1 MLKNHLKIAFRN
13 IQKQKFYASINI
25 LGLSIGIA
33 ASLLIIVY
41 ILDEFSYDQFH
52 TKADNIYRVTLK
64 AKLSGQDIEG
74 ATSCAPLAATAVDEF
89 PEITEASR
97 LKIWTNVI
105 VTHKEKTFTEKSF
118 LLADSSFF
126 SVFSFDLLQGN
137 KATVL
142 QGPDKIVLT
151 ASAAKKYFG
160 YEGPGDESPIG
171 KLMQIG
177 NETHTCEVSGIV
189 SDPPSNSH
197 FDFDMIMSMESWDY
211 SKNTQWT
218 SNSFYTYIVL
228 DPRANWKQVENKL
241 GDLVEKYVGPEIEQ
255 YLGFSLQHFRDQGG
269 LYGYHLQPLT
279 DIHLKS
285 KIDDELGTNGDITYL
300 YIFSIIAFFIIVIA
314 CINFMNLSTARSSN
328 RAKEVG
334 VRKAV
339 GAHRSGLINQFL
351 TESIVFSFI
360 STLLAL
366 ALIFLLL
373 PSFNSIAGKSIAFSL
388 VLQPKIVLGLLAI
401 IAIIGVLAGSYPS
414 LYLTSFKP
422 AEVLKGKIRAG
433 FKSSGIRNMLVIF
446 QFTISIGLIVSTL
459 IVYKQINMMQS
470 RNLGFDKE
478 NVLIIDNG
486 SKLGSNMESFKN
498 QLKSYEQIVSVS
510 SSSLLPPQID
520 NNSVFRP
527 LGKNQQDQLLFFY
540 HADYDHLETLG
551 FELKAGRFFSKD
563 FPSDSTAI
571 LLNETAMKV
580 IGWDNHESKQL
591 LSFFDEG
598 DDNRV
603 NVVGVVKD
611 FNFESLK
618 SRIRPLAILPGT
630 GNLIS
635 VRIGPGD
642 LQESIDLIEET
653 WKKLAVDSPFEY
665 AFLDENLN
673 SLYRSEQRLSK
684 IFVIFTSLAVII
696 ACLGLFGLATFTA
709 EQKSKEIGIRK
720 VLGAS
725 SLNLV
730 ILMSKDFTK
739 LIVISI
745 LLAIPL
751 AYWFTSSWLDS
762 FAYKVEIG
770 YISFI
775 VAGLLSITIA
785 WITVSYQS
793 FKAAATNPV
802 NSLKAE

>member
-1 MLKNHLKIAFRN
+1 MLKNHIKIALRN

-25 LGLSIGIA
+25 LGLTIGIA

-41 ILDEFSYDQFH
+41 IIDEYSYDRFH
-52 TKADNIYRVTLK
+52 AKADNIYRVTLK

-74 ATSCAPLAATAVDEF
+74 ATSCAPFAAAAVEEY
-89 PEITEASR
+89 PEINEAVR

-105 VTHKEKTFTEKSF
+105 ASYEEKSFTEKHL
-118 LLADSSFF
+118 LLADSNFLK
-126 SVFSFDLLQGN
+126 VFSFDLIQGN
-137 KATVL
+137 KETVL
-142 QGPDKIVLT
+142 QGPNKIVLT
-151 ASAAKKYFG
+151 ATAAKKYFG
-160 YEGPGDESPIG
+160 YEGKGDSSPIG
-171 KLMQIG
+171 QLMKIG
-177 NETHTCEVSGIV
+177 NDNRTCEVTGIAA
-189 SDPPSNSH
+189 DPPSNSH
-197 FDFDMIMSMESWDY
+197 FDFDMIMSMESWGY
-211 SKNTQWT
+211 SKDPQWT
-218 SNSFYTYIVL
+218 SNSFYTYVVL
-228 DPRANWKQVENKL
+228 DPRADWKQVERKL
-241 GDLVEKYVGPEIEQ
+241 DALVQKYVGPEIEQ
-255 YLGFSLQHFRDQGG
+255 YLGFSLQEFGEQGG
-269 LYGYHLQPLT
+269 LYGYQLQPLT

-285 KIDDELGTNGDITYL
+285 EIDDELGTNGDITYL

-314 CINFMNLSTARSSN
+314 CINFMNLTTARSAN

-339 GAHRSGLINQFL
+339 GANRSGLINQFL
-351 TESIVFSFI
+351 TESVLFSLI
-360 STLLAL
+360 STVLAL
-366 ALIFLLL
+366 GLIFLLL
-373 PSFNSIAGKSIAFSL
+373 PAFNGIAGKSISFAVML
-388 VLQPKIVLGLLAI
+388 RPEILLGLLAV

-433 FKSSGIRNMLVIF
+433 FKSSGIRNALVIF
-446 QFTISIGLIVSTL
+446 QFTISVGLIVSTL

-470 RNLGFDKE
+470 KNLGFDKE

-486 SKLGSNMESFKN
+486 SKLGENKEAFKN
-498 QLKSYEQIVSVS
+498 QLKSFDRILSVS
-510 SSSLLPPQID
+510 SSTLLPPHID

-527 LGKNQQDQLLFFY
+527 LGENQQDQLLFFY

-551 FELKAGRFFSKD
+551 YELKSGRFFSED
-563 FPSDSTAI
+563 FPSDSSAI
-571 LLNETAMKV
+571 ILNETAMKV
-580 IGWDNHESKQL
+580 IGWENHESKQL
-591 LSFFDEG
+591 NSYLNDNG
-598 DDNRV
+598 DNRT

-642 LQESIDLIEET
+642 LQESIDLVEST
-653 WKKLAVDSPFEY
+653 WKQHAVDTPFEY
-665 AFLDENLN
+665 AFLDENLA
-673 SLYRSEQRLSK
+673 SLYRSEKRLSK
-684 IFVIFTSLAVII
+684 IFIIFTSLAVVI

-725 SLNLV
+725 SMSLV
-730 ILMSKDFTK
+730 VLMSKDFTK
-739 LIVISI
+739 LIIVSI
-745 LLAIPL
+745 VLAIPL
-751 AYWFTSSWLDS
+751 AYWFISTWLNS

-770 YISFI
+770 TASFI
-775 VAGLLSITIA
+775 IAGLLSLTIA
-785 WITVSYQS
+785 WFTVSYQS